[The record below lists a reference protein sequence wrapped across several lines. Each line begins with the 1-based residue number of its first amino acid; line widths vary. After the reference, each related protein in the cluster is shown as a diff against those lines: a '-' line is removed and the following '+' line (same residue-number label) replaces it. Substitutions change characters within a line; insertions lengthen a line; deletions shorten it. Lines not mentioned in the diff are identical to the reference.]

1 MAGRDARPRSARL
14 RDGLIGYLFMS
25 PTVIGFTLFVA
36 YPLAAAVYL
45 ALTKWNGVTAPK
57 FVGARNFVYLV
68 ATDPTFWQSLKVTGL
83 YVLMTVPTGLALG
96 LFLAVLLNRS
106 LPGIKALRTLYYVP
120 VVVPS
125 VASLALWKFIFNP
138 TYGMANGLLRGVGL
152 PTSGWLESQLMALPS
167 ISIIS
172 LWGVGATVIV
182 LLSGLQSVPAELY
195 EAARVDGA
203 SGWRRF
209 RHITLPLIT
218 PVLFL
223 QLVTGMIGGL
233 QQFNAPM
240 ILTKVN
246 CSGGGPNFATY
257 LLAFAVYD
265 SAFNNNQFG
274 YAMAQV
280 WILFLIT
287 LVLTALIF
295 RFTSAYVYYE
305 SEAS

>member
-1 MAGRDARPRSARL
+1 VAERVAHPRSAR
-14 RDGLIGYLFMS
+14 RREGLIGYLFMS
-25 PTVIGFTLFVA
+25 PTVVGFALFVA
-36 YPLAAAVYL
+36 YPLASAVYL
-45 ALTKWNGVTAPK
+45 ALTKWNGVTKPK

-68 ATDPTFWQSLKVTGL
+68 TTDPTFWQSLKATGL
-83 YVLMTVPTGLALG
+83 YVLMTVPTALLLG

-138 TYGMANGLLRGVGL
+138 TYGMANGLLRGLGL

-223 QLVTGMIGGL
+223 QLVTGMIAGL

-246 CSGGGPNFATY
+246 SNGGGPNFATY

-287 LVLTALIF
+287 LALTVLIF
-295 RFTSAYVYYE
+295 RFSSAYVYYE
-305 SEAS
+305 SEAA